1 VGYLTPEELLAGSS
15 IQHDIEVP
23 ATLLAA
29 GAIDGARVRLR
40 PLTVHDVQLATRAAK
55 DSEALLSVLM
65 LKQGMVEPALSLDQ
79 VHALPTGV
87 ARLLLEELNR
97 ISGLKV
103 DKPGLADAVQAPMA
117 KACFLLAREFGW
129 SPQQVGEL
137 TLGQVL
143 LYLELIRQKGQEVNA
158 A

>member
-1 VGYLTPEELLAGSS
+1 MGYLTAEELLAGSS
-15 IQHDIEVP
+15 IQHDVEIP
-23 ATLLAA
+23 PTLLAE
-29 GAIDGARVRLR
+29 GANGGARVRLR
-40 PLTVHDVQLATRAAK
+40 PLTVHDVQLVTRAAK

-65 LKQGMVEPALSLDQ
+65 LKQAMVEPTLSLDQ
-79 VHALPTGV
+79 VHALPSGV
-87 ARLLLEELNR
+87 ARFLLEELNR
-97 ISGLKV
+97 ISGLKI

-143 LYLELIRQKGQEVNA
+143 LYLELIRQKGQEVNGA
-158 A
+158 